1 MIPDL
6 ISHTSIR
13 QLFHGILCISIAMF
27 IFMYNSLERYFEQ
40 KEKINLAA
48 LDAFEQNFGRAPVSN
63 DFVPIK
69 ELGEPD
75 REIEATIGERF
86 YRLDFIT

>member
-1 MIPDL
+1 
-6 ISHTSIR
+6 
-13 QLFHGILCISIAMF
+13 
-27 IFMYNSLERYFEQ
+27 MYNSLERYFEQ

-75 REIEATIGERF
+75 REIEATIGEGFRLKLLAVRF
-86 YRLDFIT
+86 YYVQYEVQLSYLPYFRIFGKM